1 MEGTQAM
8 TAEDVL
14 KTIEDKSVRVV
25 DLRFMDLL
33 GQWYHFSVP
42 ASKLTAGSFE
52 EGFGIDASSV
62 RGWQAIE
69 ESDMLV
75 RPDPETAVMDP
86 FSEEPTLIVICNVAN
101 PITKENYDRDPRY
114 IAVKAEQYLKTSG
127 IGDLAYF
134 GPEAEFFIFDEVRFD
149 TTTNS
154 SHYMVDSTEG
164 SWNTGREEGPN
175 LGHKVPLKGGYFPV
189 PPVDSMQD
197 LRNRMMLTMEEC
209 GLDVECHHH
218 EVATGGQ
225 AEIDLKYDRLLRTA
239 DNLLLYK
246 YIVKNVARRWGK
258 TATFMPKP
266 LFGDNGTGMHVHFS
280 LWKEEK
286 PLFAGDG
293 YAGLSDEALH
303 AIGGILK
310 HAPALVA
317 ITSPTTNS
325 YRRLV
330 PGYEAPVNLAYS
342 CRNRSVAVRIPM
354 ISPAPAAKRLEF
366 RCPDPSANPYLAC
379 SAILMAALDGIKNHV
394 GPGEPLDKNIY
405 DLPPQELARIPR
417 TPGSLAAALDELEA
431 DHEFLLHGNVFT
443 QDVVRTWIEW
453 KRSNEVEPVNL
464 RPHPHEFALY
474 YDV

>member
-1 MEGTQAM
+1 M

-14 KTIEDKSVRVV
+14 KTIEDAKVRVV
-25 DLRFMDLL
+25 DLRFMDLP

-42 ASKLTAGSFE
+42 ASRLTAKSFE

-86 FSEEPTLIVICNVAN
+86 FAEAPTLILICNVAN

-114 IAVKAEQYLKTSG
+114 IAVKAEHYLKTSG
-127 IGDLAYF
+127 IGDVAYF
-134 GPEAEFFIFDEVRFD
+134 GPEAEFFIFDEVRYD

-154 SHYMVDSTEG
+154 AHYVVDSAEG
-164 SWNTGREEGPN
+164 SWNTGRQENPN

-189 PPVDSMQD
+189 PPVDSMQE

-209 GLDVECHHH
+209 GLQVECHHH

-225 AEIDLKYDRLLRTA
+225 AEIDLQYDRLLRTA

-246 YIVKNVARRWGK
+246 YIVKNVARRRGK

-280 LWKEEK
+280 LWKEEE

-293 YAGLSDEALH
+293 YAGLSEEALH
-303 AIGGILK
+303 AVGGILK
-310 HAPALVA
+310 HARALVA

-354 ISPAPAAKRLEF
+354 ISPARAAKRLEF
-366 RCPDPSANPYLAC
+366 RCPDPSSNPYLAC
-379 SAILMAALDGIKNHV
+379 SAILMAALDGIKNRID
-394 GPGEPLDKNIY
+394 PGEPLDKNIY
-405 DLPPQELARIPR
+405 ELPPQELAQIPR
-417 TPGSLAAALDELEA
+417 TPGSLAEALDELEA

-443 QDVVRTWIEW
+443 QDVVHTWIQW
-453 KRSNEVEPVNL
+453 KRTNEVEPVNL